1 MEIELILYIVWM
13 QFSLLYGHDSSC
25 PIYMDAMNRP
35 IYMDAMNRV
44 RTNFTHKKFRR
55 GFTPTEINQMN
66 QIK

>member
-25 PIYMDAMNRP
+25 P